1 MYGIDYYLFRVDKW
15 VVGMACVVS
24 LPELSLSNRPAMS
37 RYIQVHGAI
46 LEHLC
51 RYNDLIAP
59 YMHPVINAPSESR

>member
-1 MYGIDYYLFRVDKW
+1 MYGIDYYLFRVDKL

-24 LPELSLSNRPAMS
+24 LPELSLSNRPVMS

-51 RYNDLIAP
+51 DIITP
-59 YMHPVINAPSESR
+59 